1 MRLIIIG
8 SMASGKSTV
17 GKKLSKKLGLDFF
30 DIDNEI
36 ENNAGAKIAW
46 IFDVEGE
53 EKFREREYE
62 AFSNLSSKKN
72 CVISTGGGIVLRE
85 ENRELLCNGTV
96 IYLEISIQTQLER
109 TINDQ
114 DRPLLYGVDKE
125 MTLRKIAEIRNP
137 IYETCSDITIKE
149 TNDPNEVANQIVSK
163 LKNERDKN
171 KYKV

>member
-1 MRLIIIG
+1 
-8 SMASGKSTV
+8 MASGKSTV
-17 GKKLSKKLGLDFF
+17 GRKLSKRLGLDFF

-36 ENNAGAKIAW
+36 ENKAGAKISW

-62 AFSNLSSKKN
+62 ACSNLTTN
-72 CVISTGGGIVLRE
+72 EGCVISTGGGIVLRE
-85 ENRELLCNGTV
+85 ENRELLNKGTV

-125 MTLRKIAEIRNP
+125 ETLRKIAEIRNP
-137 IYETCSDITIKE
+137 IYEACSDITVKE
-149 TNDPNEVANQIVSK
+149 TNDPNEAVDLIVLK
-163 LKNERDKN
+163 LTK
-171 KYKV
+171 

>member
-17 GKKLSKKLGLDFF
+17 GRKLSKKLGLNFF

-36 ENNAGAKIAW
+36 EKKAGAKISW

-53 EKFREREYE
+53 EKFRDREYE
-62 AFSNLSSKKN
+62 AFSNLNANEN

-85 ENRELLCNGTV
+85 KNRELLNKGTV

-109 TINDQ
+109 TINDK
-114 DRPLLYGVDKE
+114 DRPLLYAANKE
-125 MTLRKIAEIRNP
+125 KTLRKIAEIRNP
-137 IYETCSDITIKE
+137 IYEACSDITIKE
-149 TNDPNEVANQIVSK
+149 TNDPNEAADQIVLE
-163 LKNERDKN
+163 LKK
-171 KYKV
+171 

>member
-1 MRLIIIG
+1 
-8 SMASGKSTV
+8 MASGKSTV

-30 DIDNEI
+30 DIDDEI
-36 ENNAGAKIAW
+36 ENKAGAKISW

-53 EKFREREYE
+53 EKFRDREYE
-62 AFSNLSSKKN
+62 AFKDLINNEN

-85 ENRELLCNGTV
+85 ENRELLNKGTV

-125 MTLRKIAEIRNP
+125 KILRKIAEVRNP
-137 IYETCSDITIKE
+137 IYETYSDITIKE
-149 TNDPNEVANQIVSK
+149 TNDPNKAVDLIVAK
-163 LKNERDKN
+163 LKK
-171 KYKV
+171 

>member
-17 GKKLSKKLGLDFF
+17 GIKLSKKLGLDFF

-36 ENNAGAKIAW
+36 EKKAGAEISW
-46 IFDVEGE
+46 IFDIEGE
-53 EKFREREYE
+53 EKFRDREYE
-62 AFSNLSSKKN
+62 AFSNLTTSEN

-85 ENRELLCNGTV
+85 ENRELLNKGTV

-125 MTLRKIAEIRNP
+125 KTLRKIAEIRNP

-149 TNDPNEVANQIVSK
+149 TNDANDAVDLIVTK
-163 LKNERDKN
+163 LKK
-171 KYKV
+171 

>member
-17 GKKLSKKLGLDFF
+17 GRKLSKKLGLNFF

-36 ENNAGAKIAW
+36 EKKAGAKISW

-53 EKFREREYE
+53 EKFRDREYE
-62 AFSNLSSKKN
+62 AFSNLNTNEN

-85 ENRELLCNGTV
+85 ENRELLNKGTV

-109 TINDQ
+109 TINDK
-114 DRPLLYGVDKE
+114 DRPLLYGVNKE
-125 MTLRKIAEIRNP
+125 KTLRKIAEIRNP
-137 IYETCSDITIKE
+137 IYEACSDITIKE
-149 TNDPNEVANQIVSK
+149 TSDPNEAADLIVLE
-163 LKNERDKN
+163 LKK
-171 KYKV
+171 

>member
-17 GKKLSKKLGLDFF
+17 GRKLSKKLGLDFF

-36 ENNAGAKIAW
+36 EEKAASIVSW

-53 EKFREREYE
+53 EKFRDREYE
-62 AFSNLSSKKN
+62 TFSNLTTKEN

-85 ENRELLCNGTV
+85 ENRELLNKGTV

-114 DRPLLYGVDKE
+114 DRPLLYRANKE
-125 MTLRKIAEIRNP
+125 KTLRKIAEIRNP
-137 IYETCSDITIKE
+137 IYEACSDITIKE
-149 TNDPNEVANQIVSK
+149 TNDPNETVDLIVLK
-163 LKNERDKN
+163 LTK
-171 KYKV
+171 

>member
-17 GKKLSKKLGLDFF
+17 GRKLSKKLGLDFF

-36 ENNAGAKIAW
+36 EKKAGAKISW

-53 EKFREREYE
+53 EKFRDREHE
-62 AFSNLSSKKN
+62 AFSSLTTNES

-85 ENRELLCNGTV
+85 ENRELLNKGTV

-125 MTLRKIAEIRNP
+125 KTLRKIAEIRNP

-149 TNDPNEVANQIVSK
+149 TNDANDAVDLIVTK
-163 LKNERDKN
+163 LKK
-171 KYKV
+171 

>member
-17 GKKLSKKLGLDFF
+17 GRKLSKRLGLDFF

-36 ENNAGAKIAW
+36 EKKAGAKISW

-53 EKFREREYE
+53 EKFRDREHE
-62 AFSNLSSKKN
+62 AFSTLTNNES

-85 ENRELLCNGTV
+85 ENRELLNKGTV

-114 DRPLLYGVDKE
+114 DRPLLYGVDREK
-125 MTLRKIAEIRNP
+125 TLRKIAEIRNP
-137 IYETCSDITIKE
+137 IYETYSDITIKE
-149 TNDPNEVANQIVSK
+149 TNDPNEAVDLIVTK
-163 LKNERDKN
+163 L
-171 KYKV
+171 

>member
-1 MRLIIIG
+1 
-8 SMASGKSTV
+8 MASGKSTV

-30 DIDNEI
+30 DVDNEI

-62 AFSNLSSKKN
+62 AFSNLSSKEN

-109 TINDQ
+109 TTNDQ
-114 DRPLLYGVDKE
+114 DRPLLYGVNKE
-125 MTLRKIAEIRNP
+125 KTLRKIAEIRNP
-137 IYETCSDITIKE
+137 IYEAYSDITIKE
-149 TNDPNEVANQIVSK
+149 INDPNEVADQIVSK

>member
-137 IYETCSDITIKE
+137 IYETCSDITIK
-149 TNDPNEVANQIVSK
+149 
-163 LKNERDKN
+163 
-171 KYKV
+171 

>member
-30 DIDNEI
+30 DIDDEI
-36 ENNAGAKIAW
+36 ENKAGAKISW

-53 EKFREREYE
+53 EKFRDREYE
-62 AFSNLSSKKN
+62 AFKDLINNEN

-85 ENRELLCNGTV
+85 ENRELLNQGTV

-114 DRPLLYGVDKE
+114 NRPLLYGVDKE
-125 MTLRKIAEIRNP
+125 KTLRTIAELRNP
-137 IYETCSDITIKE
+137 IYEACSDITIKE
-149 TNDPNEVANQIVSK
+149 TNDTNKVADLIVLE
-163 LKNERDKN
+163 LKK
-171 KYKV
+171 

>member
-17 GKKLSKKLGLDFF
+17 GRKLSKKLGLNFF

-36 ENNAGAKIAW
+36 EKKAGAKISW

-53 EKFREREYE
+53 EKFRDREYE
-62 AFSNLSSKKN
+62 AFSNLIINEN

-85 ENRELLCNGTV
+85 ENRELLNKGTV

-109 TINDQ
+109 TINDK
-114 DRPLLYGVDKE
+114 DRPLLYATNKE
-125 MTLRKIAEIRNP
+125 KTLRKIAEIRNP
-137 IYETCSDITIKE
+137 IYEAYSDITIKE
-149 TNDPNEVANQIVSK
+149 TNDPNEAADLIVLE
-163 LKNERDKN
+163 LKK
-171 KYKV
+171 

>member
-1 MRLIIIG
+1 
-8 SMASGKSTV
+8 MASGKSTV
-17 GKKLSKKLGLDFF
+17 GKKLSKKLDLDFF

-36 ENNAGAKIAW
+36 EKKAGAKISW

-53 EKFREREYE
+53 EKFRDREYE
-62 AFSNLSSKKN
+62 AFSSLTTNES

-85 ENRELLCNGTV
+85 ENRELLNKGTV

-125 MTLRKIAEIRNP
+125 KTLRKIAEIRNP
-137 IYETCSDITIKE
+137 IYETCSNITIKE
-149 TNDPNEVANQIVSK
+149 TNDANDVVDLIITK
-163 LKNERDKN
+163 LEK
-171 KYKV
+171 